1 MSENNPEYSK
11 NSDHSII
18 VIKLLQ
24 KLQTPAGQQDK
35 ILRWDGRNKKFRYEW
50 NTRQTKHKQFTS
62 KINYWKYRQ
71 YFWMSQSVLILISFD
86 VFPAQY

>member
-35 ILRWDGRNKKFRYEW
+35 ILR
-50 NTRQTKHKQFTS
+50 
-62 KINYWKYRQ
+62 
-71 YFWMSQSVLILISFD
+71 
-86 VFPAQY
+86 